1 MYMDKTYPNAC
12 IVVHMELYRY
22 VLVAP
27 KLALSLISPTIQGTS
42 PNIGKHVLFLKSKI
56 HMTPIWT
63 LFCRFPYGFK
73 DNVYTS
79 HCKDLE
85 ELLSF

>member
-12 IVVHMELYRY
+12 IVIHMELYRY

-27 KLALSLISPTIQGTS
+27 KLALSFISPTIQGTS

-56 HMTPIWT
+56 HMTPI
-63 LFCRFPYGFK
+63 YGSYSVGFHMDLK
-73 DNVYTS
+73 IMYT
-79 HCKDLE
+79 HLIARIQKNC
-85 ELLSF
+85 